1 MMKKVIVLTMIV
13 LTVMATS
20 AMAMLKVLEP
30 ALASE
35 LEGLVRE
42 QLAAERRVSIDKV
55 VIGEGWLLELHNL
68 NTDLYVVIAAVNG
81 EKVETHVHV
90 ADKRVL
96 TAEETAAL
104 KAANEKAAPAE
115 PIMRIMAAD
124 ATADKQIAEAAPVA
138 NNRPW
143 YLVAGG
149 AGVLMVLSVG
159 AFVFMRK
166 L

>member
-1 MMKKVIVLTMIV
+1 MKKVIVLILIV

-20 AMAMLKVLEP
+20 AMAVLKVLEP

-42 QLAAERRVSIDKV
+42 QLATERKVSIDRV
-55 VIGEGWLLELHNL
+55 VISEGRVLELHNIK
-68 NTDLYVVIAAVNG
+68 TDLYVVVAAVNG

-90 ADKRVL
+90 GEKRVL

-104 KAANEKAAPAE
+104 NAANEKAAPSE
-115 PIMRIMAAD
+115 PIMRI
-124 ATADKQIAEAAPVA
+124 TALKETSDKQMEVATPVA
-138 NNRPW
+138 NSRAW
-143 YLVAGG
+143 YMAAGG
-149 AGVLMVLSVG
+149 AGILMVLTVG
-159 AFVFMRK
+159 AFVVLRR